1 MLSALCSMLSVLSA
15 ACVNI
20 IYKRKRAHSTTRY
33 LQSMAAAAKDEQGER
48 ERERER
54 DANNHGSNPEWRER
68 ERREA
73 RESERIRRR
82 FGPLGI
88 AVIGL

>member
-48 ERERER
+48 ER